1 MPTDDL
7 NTITI
12 VPRSKSSDVLKKD
25 SSGES
30 TKTIGRLSHFS
41 TLKQWGK
48 NRFKF
53 MNRSN
58 EDKKE
63 NGIKEKFTDIDFIN
77 VFETGKNKNSSF
89 LDNDRNLSH
98 ERKPSYSSSE
108 KSLTIVSQVSQN
120 LPASINPVKLRESS
134 LNRRRYKDEPNSSS
148 GNWSASSE
156 SGRTSIGSEFTVQPK
171 SSASSNSLNHTHHLS
186 SGPPSS
192 IISRRRFFNTSASS
206 SITSEGT
213 VTPDLQIQETYDDGE
228 TSSVYSCDTEGYYTS
243 FHVDSGLKTLKEEEP
258 VTPLHTSSALSSNNS
273 FGSTS
278 NQTIVSAENEYELFG
293 KGSTSTTTSSAGTI
307 CTTLMAS
314 GSDRNLVSGPAVP
327 ERKSSLSKFDRSN
340 STTSSTSSCNLER
353 SYSTSTMGSSLE
365 RTGTIKRNGVL
376 IQKDIKAIVHEK
388 RIESPDSGHN
398 TSSSPVNSN
407 SSPILDIKKFTEF
420 DYSESSDLEGV
431 DRLERIRVKTT
442 INSSRIPSMCVI
454 TPSNSDDENQII
466 KIKEPTYSQP
476 IEHKKDVNHFRKAT
490 LLPLNSML
498 DRLKTV
504 LPTLKKSPTK
514 DCSIEP
520 VYSTAGEYVTISDT
534 RKQPISSNELIKRN
548 LATVLSGNLDEETE
562 YVSLNELP
570 CNENN
575 EKMNKNLGENQ
586 EEGLSRRGARVTLD
600 AKGKVVFSS
609 DSLKRRKG
617 AHTTFTPGPFVKQDK
632 SAVARISDRKLIS
645 VRPVTSHK
653 PINKSI
659 MDNTDLRG
667 NKSNSL
673 NSSSYITSGVLKGA
687 YVNVQDSQ
695 HKNNNFS
702 SNQLKGKNDLIRKS
716 TKSSSNKIK
725 RFSPEIMRV
734 AKKVNS
740 LSNENFDP
748 NVKRRIITRSNSYR
762 MANIDEVSSEKNIKI
777 DDFENE
783 LKEELW
789 RERINYPSCVSPKL
803 SFIHKKIHEVKK
815 NENNEE
821 EINCSDSESD
831 MDFNPTDVSY
841 ISLKPNKITIPAD
854 SEQNR
859 ARVLSFSSQNN
870 SSNYTDIW

>member
-1 MPTDDL
+1 M
-7 NTITI
+7 
-12 VPRSKSSDVLKKD
+12 PRSKSSDVLKKD

-77 VFETGKNKNSSF
+77 VFETGKNKNSLF

-108 KSLTIVSQVSQN
+108 KSLTIVTQASQN

-327 ERKSSLSKFDRSN
+327 ERKSSLSKFDRSS

-376 IQKDIKAIVHEK
+376 IQKDIKAIVHVK

-407 SSPILDIKKFTEF
+407 SSPILDIKKFAEF

-454 TPSNSDDENQII
+454 TPSNSDDENQIV

-476 IEHKKDVNHFRKAT
+476 IDFKKDVNNFRKAT
-490 LLPLNSML
+490 LLPLNSMFG
-498 DRLKTV
+498 RLKTV

-534 RKQPISSNELIKRN
+534 RKQQISSNELIKRN
-548 LATVLSGNLDEETE
+548 LAAVLSGNLDEETE

-575 EKMNKNLGENQ
+575 EKINTNLGEN

-600 AKGKVVFSS
+600 AKGKVVYSS

-632 SAVARISDRKLIS
+632 STGISDRKLIS
-645 VRPVTSHK
+645 VRPVTSQK

-659 MDNTDLRG
+659 MDNSDIDKMRA
-667 NKSNSL
+667 NKFTSL

-687 YVNVQDSQ
+687 YVNVQDSL
-695 HKNNNFS
+695 HKNNNFAT
-702 SNQLKGKNDLIRKS
+702 NQLKGKNDLIRKS
-716 TKSSSNKIK
+716 SKSSSNKIK

-734 AKKVNS
+734 ALNVNS

-748 NVKRRIITRSNSYR
+748 NLQRRIITRSNSYR

-789 RERINYPSCVSPKL
+789 RERINYPSTCVSPKL
-803 SFIHKKIHEVKK
+803 SYIHKKIHDVNKIEIK
-815 NENNEE
+815 EE

-831 MDFNPTDVSY
+831 ISFNPTNVSY
-841 ISLKPNKITIPAD
+841 IFLRPNKITIPDD

-859 ARVLSFSSQNN
+859 ARVLSFSSQNH